1 MKFFRNIRRYF
12 RDAMKSVIRNFS
24 LSLASISCIAITLI
38 VVGISIVLSYNVE
51 NMTDSIKKDVTMVVF
66 LKPDTTEDEVK
77 DIQKKITNMG
87 NIEEIKFKSKKEY
100 AEETKERDEVFSFIV
115 DNWTDETNPLLDSFL
130 IKVKEV
136 EEIKNTAS
144 SIKKIDKVELVNYG
158 EDMVNQLITVFDVIR
173 KVSIG
178 AVVALILVTAFLIAN
193 TIKLAIFSRKTE
205 IEIMRLVGA
214 SNISIKIPFI
224 IEGSFIGIL
233 GSIIPIILMIYGYTS
248 LYNYFDGKLSA
259 GAVADFSDQYVYDRY
274 SRLPALADAEQKP
287 DRGPLYHEHSD
298 TGPACGADRLLDG
311 RNTRRLRPGICGR
324 LGRYFDRC
332 HRTARHCRFYDS
344 LPDQQAAQLDALDDP
359 DRLDYCLHFLQYLSE
374 PAVRH
379 F

>member
-66 LKPDTTEDEVK
+66 LKSDTTEDEVK

-144 SIKKIDKVELVNYG
+144 SIKKIDKIELVNYG
-158 EDMVNQLITVFDVIR
+158 EDMVDQLITVFDVIR

-248 LYNYFDGKLSA
+248 LYNYFDGKLFGS
-259 GAVADFSDQYVYDRY
+259 S
-274 SRLPALADAEQKP
+274 LAMLIEP
-287 DRGPLYHEHSD
+287 YPF
-298 TGPACGADRLLDG
+298 
-311 RNTRRLRPGICGR
+311 I
-324 LGRYFDRC
+324 
-332 HRTARHCRFYDS
+332 
-344 LPDQQAAQLDALDDP
+344 
-359 DRLDYCLHFLQYLSE
+359 YLSSLLLLGIGIVVGMFGSYS
-374 PAVRH
+374 AVKKYLKI
-379 F
+379 

>member
-66 LKPDTTEDEVK
+66 LKSDTTEDEVK
-77 DIQKKITNMG
+77 DIQKKITNME

-158 EDMVNQLITVFDVIR
+158 EDMVDQLITVFDVIR

-248 LYNYFDGKLSA
+248 LYNYFDGKLFGS
-259 GAVADFSDQYVYDRY
+259 S
-274 SRLPALADAEQKP
+274 LAMLIEP
-287 DRGPLYHEHSD
+287 YPF
-298 TGPACGADRLLDG
+298 
-311 RNTRRLRPGICGR
+311 I
-324 LGRYFDRC
+324 
-332 HRTARHCRFYDS
+332 
-344 LPDQQAAQLDALDDP
+344 
-359 DRLDYCLHFLQYLSE
+359 YLSSLLLLGIGIVVGMFGSYS
-374 PAVRH
+374 AVKKYLKI
-379 F
+379 

>member
-1 MKFFRNIRRYF
+1 MKVFRILGRNIRDSF
-12 RDAMKSVIRNFS
+12 KSVFRNFS

-66 LKPDTTEDEVK
+66 LKSDTTEDEVK

-158 EDMVNQLITVFDVIR
+158 EDMVDQLITVFDVIR

-248 LYNYFDGKLSA
+248 LYNYFDGKLFGS
-259 GAVADFSDQYVYDRY
+259 S
-274 SRLPALADAEQKP
+274 LAMLIEP
-287 DRGPLYHEHSD
+287 YPF
-298 TGPACGADRLLDG
+298 
-311 RNTRRLRPGICGR
+311 I
-324 LGRYFDRC
+324 
-332 HRTARHCRFYDS
+332 
-344 LPDQQAAQLDALDDP
+344 
-359 DRLDYCLHFLQYLSE
+359 YLSSLLLLGIGIVVGMFGSYS
-374 PAVRH
+374 AVKKYLKI
-379 F
+379 

>member
-100 AEETKERDEVFSFIV
+100 AEETKERDKVFSFIV

-158 EDMVNQLITVFDVIR
+158 EDMVDQLITVFDVIR

-205 IEIMRLVGA
+205 IEIMRLVGV

-248 LYNYFDGKLSA
+248 LYNYFDGKLFGS
-259 GAVADFSDQYVYDRY
+259 S
-274 SRLPALADAEQKP
+274 LAMLIEP
-287 DRGPLYHEHSD
+287 YPF
-298 TGPACGADRLLDG
+298 
-311 RNTRRLRPGICGR
+311 I
-324 LGRYFDRC
+324 
-332 HRTARHCRFYDS
+332 
-344 LPDQQAAQLDALDDP
+344 
-359 DRLDYCLHFLQYLSE
+359 YLSSLLLLGIGIVVGMFGSYS
-374 PAVRH
+374 AVKKYLKI
-379 F
+379 

>member
-66 LKPDTTEDEVK
+66 LKSDTTEDEVK

-87 NIEEIKFKSKKEY
+87 NIEKIKFKSKKEY

-158 EDMVNQLITVFDVIR
+158 EDMVDQLITVFDVIR

-248 LYNYFDGKLSA
+248 LYNYFDGKLFGS
-259 GAVADFSDQYVYDRY
+259 S
-274 SRLPALADAEQKP
+274 LAMLIEP
-287 DRGPLYHEHSD
+287 YPF
-298 TGPACGADRLLDG
+298 
-311 RNTRRLRPGICGR
+311 I
-324 LGRYFDRC
+324 
-332 HRTARHCRFYDS
+332 
-344 LPDQQAAQLDALDDP
+344 
-359 DRLDYCLHFLQYLSE
+359 YLSSLLLLGIGIVVGMFGSYS
-374 PAVRH
+374 AVKKYLKI
-379 F
+379 

>member
-12 RDAMKSVIRNFS
+12 RDAMKSVIRIFS

-66 LKPDTTEDEVK
+66 LKSDTTEDEVK

-158 EDMVNQLITVFDVIR
+158 EDMVDQLITVFDVIR

-248 LYNYFDGKLSA
+248 LYNYFDGKLFGS
-259 GAVADFSDQYVYDRY
+259 S
-274 SRLPALADAEQKP
+274 LAMLIEP
-287 DRGPLYHEHSD
+287 YPF
-298 TGPACGADRLLDG
+298 
-311 RNTRRLRPGICGR
+311 I
-324 LGRYFDRC
+324 
-332 HRTARHCRFYDS
+332 
-344 LPDQQAAQLDALDDP
+344 
-359 DRLDYCLHFLQYLSE
+359 YLSSLLLLGIGIVVGMFGSYS
-374 PAVRH
+374 AVKKYLKI
-379 F
+379 

>member
-100 AEETKERDEVFSFIV
+100 AEETKERDKVFSFIV

-158 EDMVNQLITVFDVIR
+158 EDMVDQLITVFDVIR

-248 LYNYFDGKLSA
+248 LYNYFDGKLFGS
-259 GAVADFSDQYVYDRY
+259 S
-274 SRLPALADAEQKP
+274 LAMLIEP
-287 DRGPLYHEHSD
+287 YPF
-298 TGPACGADRLLDG
+298 
-311 RNTRRLRPGICGR
+311 I
-324 LGRYFDRC
+324 
-332 HRTARHCRFYDS
+332 
-344 LPDQQAAQLDALDDP
+344 
-359 DRLDYCLHFLQYLSE
+359 YLSSLLFLGIGIVVGMFGSYS
-374 PAVRH
+374 AVKKYLKI
-379 F
+379 

>member
-87 NIEEIKFKSKKEY
+87 NIEEIKLKSKKEY

-158 EDMVNQLITVFDVIR
+158 EDMVDQLITVFDVIR

-248 LYNYFDGKLSA
+248 LYNYFDGKLFGS
-259 GAVADFSDQYVYDRY
+259 S
-274 SRLPALADAEQKP
+274 LAMLIEP
-287 DRGPLYHEHSD
+287 YPF
-298 TGPACGADRLLDG
+298 
-311 RNTRRLRPGICGR
+311 I
-324 LGRYFDRC
+324 
-332 HRTARHCRFYDS
+332 
-344 LPDQQAAQLDALDDP
+344 
-359 DRLDYCLHFLQYLSE
+359 YLSSLLLLGIGIVVGMFGSYS
-374 PAVRH
+374 AVKKYLKI
-379 F
+379 

>member
-158 EDMVNQLITVFDVIR
+158 EDMVDQLITVFDVIR

-248 LYNYFDGKLSA
+248 LYNYFDGKLFGS
-259 GAVADFSDQYVYDRY
+259 S
-274 SRLPALADAEQKP
+274 LAMLIEP
-287 DRGPLYHEHSD
+287 YPF
-298 TGPACGADRLLDG
+298 
-311 RNTRRLRPGICGR
+311 I
-324 LGRYFDRC
+324 
-332 HRTARHCRFYDS
+332 
-344 LPDQQAAQLDALDDP
+344 
-359 DRLDYCLHFLQYLSE
+359 YLSSLLLLGIGIVVGMFGSYS
-374 PAVRH
+374 AVKKYLKI
-379 F
+379 

>member
-66 LKPDTTEDEVK
+66 LKSDTTEDEVK

-87 NIEEIKFKSKKEY
+87 NIEKIKFKSKKEY

-144 SIKKIDKVELVNYG
+144 SIKKIDKVEFVNYG
-158 EDMVNQLITVFDVIR
+158 EDMVDQLITVFDVIR

-248 LYNYFDGKLSA
+248 LYNYFDGKLFGS
-259 GAVADFSDQYVYDRY
+259 S
-274 SRLPALADAEQKP
+274 LAMLIEP
-287 DRGPLYHEHSD
+287 YPF
-298 TGPACGADRLLDG
+298 
-311 RNTRRLRPGICGR
+311 I
-324 LGRYFDRC
+324 
-332 HRTARHCRFYDS
+332 
-344 LPDQQAAQLDALDDP
+344 
-359 DRLDYCLHFLQYLSE
+359 YLSSLLLLGIGIVVGMFGSYS
-374 PAVRH
+374 AVKKYLKI
-379 F
+379 